1 MLCSMNTRKSIF
13 FSQSSVRIQLHDTK
27 ALKIKVKIENLTK
40 KFSFLEK
47 FIFFTQT
54 LAHVQL
60 YSNLDTNLSQVAR
73 VAAIGEQPC
82 RLTKSFVE

>member
-1 MLCSMNTRKSIF
+1 MLCSMTTRKSIF
-13 FSQSSVRIQLHDTK
+13 FSKSSVRIQLHDTK

-60 YSNLDTNLSQVAR
+60 YSNLDTKRISSYY
-73 VAAIGEQPC
+73 GC
-82 RLTKSFVE
+82 RYLRPT